1 MATNAMARS
10 LLKAKARIVFGMT
23 KDDDERAAPLHE
35 HFYSLLNQQGADPIA
50 LMFGQ
55 HRCGYKPHA
64 LHGLPASFN
73 PSRAEK
79 DVAYNLLFP
88 DSNERKN
95 VRAVLMQPVNN
106 IGLGLLAEGLLINF
120 SDLF

>member
-1 MATNAMARS
+1 MVRS

-23 KDDDERAAPLHE
+23 KDDDERAAPLLE
-35 HFYSLLNQQGADPIA
+35 HFYSLLNQQGAD
-50 LMFGQ
+50 LMTLIFRQ
-55 HRCGYKPHA
+55 HCRGRKPHA
-64 LHGLPASFN
+64 LHSLLVSFN
-73 PSRAEK
+73 PGRAEK

-95 VRAVLMQPVNN
+95 VWAVLTQPVNN
-106 IGLGLLAEGLLINF
+106 IGLGLLTEGLLINF